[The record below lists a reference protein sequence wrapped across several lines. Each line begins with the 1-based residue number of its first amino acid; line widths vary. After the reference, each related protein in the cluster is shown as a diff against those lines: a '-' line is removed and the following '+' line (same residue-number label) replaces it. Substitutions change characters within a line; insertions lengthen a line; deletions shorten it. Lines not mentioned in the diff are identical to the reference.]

1 MLSIIV
7 AISENGGI
15 GFQGK
20 IPWRLSTD
28 MKLFKETT
36 MGHHLI
42 IGRVT
47 YESILRPLTGRHM
60 IVVTSQTD
68 YSAPG
73 CDVVDSFKAGLALAR
88 SHNDEEIFIAGGV
101 SLYQEVLPITDR
113 IYLTRVHA
121 EVEVDRFFPKFDIS
135 DWQLSSETKYPAGEK
150 DMYAFSVQV
159 LDKRKNLIDLR
170 LQSPYQY
177 FGH

>member
-15 GFQGK
+15 GFQGT
-20 IPWRLSTD
+20 IPWCLSTD

-42 IGRVT
+42 IGRIT
-47 YESILRPLTGRHM
+47 YESIGRPLPGRHM

-68 YSAPG
+68 FPAPG
-73 CDVVDSFKAGLALAR
+73 CDVVDSLEAGLVLAR

-101 SLYQEVLPITDR
+101 SLYQEALPITER
-113 IYLTRVHA
+113 IYLTRVHT
-121 EVEVDRFFPKFDIS
+121 EVEADRFFPEFDITE
-135 DWQLSSETKYPAGEK
+135 WQFTSETKYPAGEK
-150 DMYAFSVQV
+150 DKYPFTVQV
-159 LDKRKNLIDLR
+159 LDRKKG
-170 LQSPYQY
+170 S
-177 FGH
+177 